1 MEFGLFEYFDEPQ
14 EWTELEGIQEK
25 RNNGG
30 NELRIDAWF
39 IGWLICKGFRILKLD
54 WFMVL

>member
-1 MEFGLFEYFDEPQ
+1 MEFGLFEYFDESQ
-14 EWTELEGIQEK
+14 ESTELEGIQEK

-30 NELRIDAWF
+30 NEFRIDAWF

-54 WFMVL
+54 